1 MKGAGWIVF
10 VARRLL
16 VSGRSRGGG
25 AGLFSILGI
34 AAGVATLVAVLSV
47 MNGFQMGMIE
57 NILEVNSSHLRLY
70 TPYQAGSPEQAE
82 KVASRL
88 RFLGGVRSV
97 TVSAELQT
105 LVRGYWA
112 EPRGAVIRAVP
123 PDWLAQDPGAAGQIE
138 MVQGAFDLETRGTVV
153 IGQQL
158 ARGLGLRLGDNLAV
172 THIPGGGL
180 RPAEEVLE
188 VRGIF
193 RTGYLDYDQG
203 WAFVSL
209 ATAAG
214 DLHAREELVLGI
226 KLDNRYGDQA
236 AAGIISREAGP
247 GYELVSWRVF
257 NRGIFGALRAE
268 KGMMTLLIS
277 LIFLVV
283 SGNIYQLLRRNI
295 LERSEDIAILRA
307 LGAPDRSVRSV
318 FILEGWMIGVAG
330 SLLGLLAGLFLALN
344 VNEIFGALEALSGL
358 FLQRG
363 ARIFSPA
370 HFYIQEVPVRVI
382 PGELFLVVLG
392 ATGVSVFS
400 AMMAVRAVAEYR
412 PMELLRSR

>member
-1 MKGAGWIVF
+1 MKGLGWIVF
-10 VARRLL
+10 VSRRLL
-16 VSGRSRGGG
+16 VARRSRGGG

-34 AAGVATLVAVLSV
+34 AAGVTTLVAVLAV

-70 TPYQAGSPEQAE
+70 TPYSADSPDRAE
-82 KVASRL
+82 EVADLL
-88 RFLGGVRSV
+88 RPLRGVRSV

-123 PDWLAQDPGAAGQIE
+123 PDWLQQDPGAADQLKIVEGD
-138 MVQGAFDLETRGTVV
+138 FDLRSRGGVV
-153 IGQQL
+153 VGQQL
-158 ARGLGLRLGDNLAV
+158 ARSLGVRLGDTLAV

-180 RPAEEVLE
+180 RPAEEALE
-188 VRGIF
+188 IRGIF
-193 RTGYLDYDQG
+193 RTGYLDYDLG

-209 ATAAG
+209 ATAAE
-214 DLHAREELVLGI
+214 DLKAREELVLGV

-236 AAGIISREAGP
+236 AAELISRKVGP
-247 GYELVSWRVF
+247 GYPLVSWRVF

-283 SGNIYQLLRRNI
+283 SGNIYQLLRRSI

-318 FILEGWMIGVAG
+318 FILEGWMIGVVG
-330 SLLGLLAGLFLALN
+330 SALGLLGGLFLALN
-344 VNEIFGALEALSGL
+344 VNEIFAALETLSGF

-363 ARIFSPA
+363 ARIFSPS
-370 HFYIQEVPVRVI
+370 HFYIQEVPVRI
-382 PGELFLVVLG
+382 FPEELFLVCLG